1 MNPVLNALVA
11 VDPEG
16 AERAAAASAA
26 RWRAGQPLGPLD
38 GVPLTVKDSLNVA
51 GVRDRLGQPA
61 LRGGEGAGAGRRP
74 RRDTGG
80 APARGRGGDLG
91 KTKSRS

>member
-1 MNPVLNALVA
+1 MNPTLNALVA

-26 RWRAGQPLGPLD
+26 RWRAGRPLGPLD

-51 GVRDRLGQPA
+51 GFATGWGSRLFA
-61 LRGGEGAGAGRRP
+61 GEGPRARSTGTRRRWRGCARPGR
-74 RRDTGG
+74 
-80 APARGRGGDLG
+80 
-91 KTKSRS
+91 